1 MHEREKE
8 SFKGVEII
16 EKSAFY
22 CTRFRFAM
30 MIGINHLKNIKLK
43 KNMIISFILGISKT
57 II

>member
-1 MHEREKE
+1 MHERENEE
-8 SFKGVEII
+8 SFKGVELI
-16 EKSAFY
+16 EKSTFY

-43 KNMIISFILGISKT
+43 KNMIISFSGISKT